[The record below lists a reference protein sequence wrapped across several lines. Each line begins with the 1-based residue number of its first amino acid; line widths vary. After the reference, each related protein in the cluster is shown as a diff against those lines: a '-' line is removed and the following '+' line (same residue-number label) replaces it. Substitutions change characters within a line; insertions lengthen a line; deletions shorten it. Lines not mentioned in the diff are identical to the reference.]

1 MTASGPEW
9 RFQPTGLTSDFW
21 ERTGEHMLAD
31 MALSR
36 TSLRGGTAGGSLVPS
51 GTGFLRTACRATAIV
66 LEKIVKIFSSVVEGN
81 FFPQLDTARC
91 DDYDS
96 AVASNR
102 LRIRSTG
109 MINVARQIPSGEPS
123 MVHRLFIVNI
133 YISRRAP
140 RAARLLRSRCA
151 GRDRSRCSGRA
162 GSASSRIGQALLQS
176 GRHGSNLKSLFAVIG
191 CIPRCH

>member
-109 MINVARQIPSGEPS
+109 MINVARQIPS
-123 MVHRLFIVNI
+123 
-133 YISRRAP
+133 RRAIDGP
-140 RAARLLRSRCA
+140 SAIYSEHISRAARLAPRGFF
-151 GRDRSRCSGRA
+151 GRDAPAAIGRDVA
-162 GSASSRIGQALLQS
+162 AALDRL
-176 GRHGSNLKSLFAVIG
+176 R
-191 CIPRCH
+191 RE